1 MTKREFFESC
11 DFNNLDLRKQIT
23 ASIDAI
29 DYNTSNKN
37 DNDLVV
43 ENYRISPQIGVARD
57 EADVKTW
64 TRANDELR
72 ELNLNLMN
80 DYPMFEIILLKYKS
94 MFREPG
100 FTLDKLYSVIL
111 PIWTQKHRSKQL
123 DKLYGDK

>member
-43 ENYRISPQIGVARD
+43 KVTLSEDG
-57 EADVKTW
+57 KTW

>member
-29 DYNTSNKN
+29 DYNTSNKK
-37 DNDLVV
+37 DSDLV
-43 ENYRISPQIGVARD
+43 NYRQD
-57 EADVKTW
+57 EDGKTW
-64 TRANDELR
+64 SRANDELR

-80 DYPMFEIILLKYKS
+80 DYPMFEIILLKYKP

-100 FTLDKLYSVIL
+100 FTLDKLYNDIL
-111 PIWTQKHRSKQL
+111 PIWRQKHRGEQL
-123 DKLYGDK
+123 DKLYGDNY

>member
-1 MTKREFFESC
+1 MTKREFLESC
-11 DFNNLDLRKQIT
+11 DFNNLNLRKQIT

-29 DYNTSNKN
+29 DYDTSNKR
-37 DNDLVV
+37 DSDLI
-43 ENYRISPQIGVARD
+43 NSWKD
-57 EADVKTW
+57 EDGKTW

-111 PIWTQKHRSKQL
+111 PIWTQKHRSEQL
-123 DKLYGDK
+123 DKFYGDK

>member
-1 MTKREFFESC
+1 MTKREFLEGC

-29 DYNTSNKN
+29 DYETSNKH
-37 DNDLVV
+37 DDDLVV
-43 ENYRISPQIGVARD
+43 SSQGEDG
-57 EADVKTW
+57 KTYY
-64 TRANDELR
+64 RANDELR
-72 ELNLNLMN
+72 ELNLNLTK

-100 FTLDKLYSVIL
+100 FTLDKLYNDIL
-111 PIWTQKHRSKQL
+111 PIWRQKHRGKQL

>member
-29 DYNTSNKN
+29 DYNTSNKH
-37 DNDLVV
+37 DGDLVV
-43 ENYRISPQIGVARD
+43 SSQGEDG
-57 EADVKTW
+57 KTYY
-64 TRANDELR
+64 RANDELR
-72 ELNLNLMN
+72 ELNLNLMT
-80 DYPMFEIILLKYKS
+80 DYPMFDIILRKYKS

-111 PIWTQKHRSKQL
+111 PIWTQKHRGEKL
-123 DKLYGDK
+123 DKLYGDNY